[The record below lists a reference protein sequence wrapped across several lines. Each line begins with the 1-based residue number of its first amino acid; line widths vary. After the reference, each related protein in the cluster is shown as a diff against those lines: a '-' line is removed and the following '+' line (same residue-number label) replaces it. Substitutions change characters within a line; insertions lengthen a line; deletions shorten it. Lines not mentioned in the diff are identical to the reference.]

1 MVAEGD
7 GIGARCVRKSSD
19 VRGSPPKT
27 GISGEGA
34 SPPKTGISGEGTS
47 PPKPTSG
54 TGQEGVVSPHAWMRQ
69 TPRSSGSD
77 RAEAPETSSAI
88 GGRGRRERKSASVD
102 MRDGSYRPREIPSCV
117 GCAVWF
123 LPSCRFAEGTDGQ

>member
-34 SPPKTGISGEGTS
+34 SPPKTGIHGEGTS
-47 PPKPTSG
+47 PPKIASWAWQGEGVSPPKPTPG
-54 TGQEGVVSPHAWMRQ
+54 TGQVGVVNPHARMRY
-69 TPRSSGSD
+69 TPRSSGSV
-77 RAEAPETSSAI
+77 RAEAPEMSSA
-88 GGRGRRERKSASVD
+88 
-102 MRDGSYRPREIPSCV
+102 M
-117 GCAVWF
+117 
-123 LPSCRFAEGTDGQ
+123 

>member
-34 SPPKTGISGEGTS
+34 SPPKTGIYGEGTS
-47 PPKPTSG
+47 PPKIASWAWQGEGVSPPKPTPG
-54 TGQEGVVSPHAWMRQ
+54 TGQVGVVNPHARMRY
-69 TPRSSGSD
+69 TPSSSGSV
-77 RAEAPETSSAI
+77 RAEATEMSSAM
-88 GGRGRRERKSASVD
+88 GGRGKRERKSALALS
-102 MRDGSYRPREIPSCV
+102 
-117 GCAVWF
+117 
-123 LPSCRFAEGTDGQ
+123 

>member
-34 SPPKTGISGEGTS
+34 SPPKTGIYGEGTS
-47 PPKPTSG
+47 PPKIASWAFIHFVLGVCNFARAKAMKGVSRKQTGNLFFYCLLTEAVRTLSRAG
-54 TGQEGVVSPHAWMRQ
+54 TV
-69 TPRSSGSD
+69 RS
-77 RAEAPETSSAI
+77 
-88 GGRGRRERKSASVD
+88 
-102 MRDGSYRPREIPSCV
+102 
-117 GCAVWF
+117 
-123 LPSCRFAEGTDGQ
+123 

>member
-34 SPPKTGISGEGTS
+34 SPPKTGIYGEETS
-47 PPKPTSG
+47 PPKPTPG
-54 TGQEGVVSPHAWMRQ
+54 TGQEGVVSSHARMR
-69 TPRSSGSD
+69 
-77 RAEAPETSSAI
+77 
-88 GGRGRRERKSASVD
+88 
-102 MRDGSYRPREIPSCV
+102 
-117 GCAVWF
+117 
-123 LPSCRFAEGTDGQ
+123 

>member
-34 SPPKTGISGEGTS
+34 SPPKTGIYGEGTS
-47 PPKPTSG
+47 PPKIASWAFIHFVLGGCIWTTSM
-54 TGQEGVVSPHAWMRQ
+54 SC
-69 TPRSSGSD
+69 SGSS
-77 RAEAPETSSAI
+77 RPE
-88 GGRGRRERKSASVD
+88 SV
-102 MRDGSYRPREIPSCV
+102 YWT
-117 GCAVWF
+117 A
-123 LPSCRFAEGTDGQ
+123 

>member
-34 SPPKTGISGEGTS
+34 SPPKTGIYGEGTS
-47 PPKPTSG
+47 PPK
-54 TGQEGVVSPHAWMRQ
+54 
-69 TPRSSGSD
+69 
-77 RAEAPETSSAI
+77 I
-88 GGRGRRERKSASVD
+88 AS
-102 MRDGSYRPREIPSCV
+102 
-117 GCAVWF
+117 
-123 LPSCRFAEGTDGQ
+123 